1 MWNDYEDHEDE
12 DTQQTSKYRRGT
24 YGGVNSSENDYEDET
39 E

>member
-24 YGGVNSSENDYEDET
+24 FSSSCEEEDDC
-39 E
+39 

>member
-24 YGGVNSSENDYEDET
+24 FSSSCEEEDDF
-39 E
+39 